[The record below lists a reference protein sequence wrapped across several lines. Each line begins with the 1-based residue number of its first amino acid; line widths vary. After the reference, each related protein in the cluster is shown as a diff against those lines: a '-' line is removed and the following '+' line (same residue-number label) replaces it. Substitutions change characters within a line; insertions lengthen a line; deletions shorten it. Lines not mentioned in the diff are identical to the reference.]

1 MGMGSPLL
9 VFKVVTS
16 ASRRIGS
23 VARLMDGSKGTIGS
37 LFGGSEHTPV
47 SGSQT
52 GSVAD
57 VMKRLSLSAER
68 TKGDCAYL

>member
-1 MGMGSPLL
+1 MGMGSPLS

-23 VARLMDGSKGTIGS
+23 VARLIDGNTGTIGS

-52 GSVAD
+52 GSVVD
-57 VMKRLSLSAER
+57 VMKALIADGGALKGER
-68 TKGDCAYL
+68 RS